1 MPGKLSQTLQRRGG
15 VALLAAGS
23 IAISACG
30 AVNQGVSSTPAPTP
44 APSDLIYVFN
54 QGDASISVID
64 SASNQVK
71 VTKTVPFPAY
81 GLYPSNQYG
90 LKSGY
95 LLLPQPTKVTI
106 LKDADLSVAATIP
119 MVAAQGLWSAI
130 LPDGKTGVV
139 VARETDTLAWVD
151 MDPSSK
157 AFGSIQKSLTT
168 PGKVGFCDVSL
179 SKDGHYAYIPDL
191 FTSQL
196 QVVDLTTGQ
205 TASIDASPVKKPFM
219 GTVSWDGKIWAVEG
233 KEGPGQEAYLS
244 LADPTHPKLLKV
256 LGAADG
262 LGSGPH
268 TDEFRPDNRYD
279 FVIDQT
285 SDKVSVVDTTTFA
298 IVQTIVLPT
307 GSLPRVGAFSY
318 NGNKLFVNLEGTDSV
333 AVIDTHAFKLTA
345 TIPVGKKPSG
355 LAPTRY
361 GWTG

>member
-1 MPGKLSQTLQRRGG
+1 MPVRMRRTLRRRSGA
-15 VALLAAGS
+15 ALLAVWS

-30 AVNQGVSSTPAPTP
+30 AINQGVTPIP

-54 QGDASISVID
+54 QGDATISVID

-71 VTKTVPFPAY
+71 VTQTVPFPAY

-95 LLLPQPTKVTI
+95 LLLPQPARVTI
-106 LKDADLSVAATIP
+106 LKDSDLSVAATIP
-119 MVAAQGLWSAI
+119 MVAAQGLWTAI
-130 LPDGKTGVV
+130 LPDGKTGIV
-139 VARETDTLAWVD
+139 VARETDTLSWVN

-157 AFGSIQKSLTT
+157 SFGSIEKSLTT

-179 SKDGHYAYIPDL
+179 SKDGHYAFIPDL
-191 FTSQL
+191 YTSQL
-196 QVVDLTTGQ
+196 QVVDLTSGQ
-205 TASIDASPVKKPFM
+205 TVYLEASPIKKPFM

-233 KEGPGQEAYLS
+233 QAGTGQEAYLS
-244 LADPTHPKLLKV
+244 LADPTHPTVLKV

-279 FVIDQT
+279 FVLDQK
-285 SDKVSVVDTTTFA
+285 SAQVSVVDTATFTV
-298 IVQTIVLPT
+298 VQTIALPP
-307 GSLPRVGAFSY
+307 GSLPRVAAFSY
-318 NGNKLFVNLEGTDSV
+318 HGNKLFVNLEGTNSV
-333 AVIDTHAFKLTA
+333 AVIDTHTFKLTA

-355 LAPTRY
+355 LASTRY
-361 GWTG
+361 AWTN